1 LHYLKYGRTGQ
12 TDAMELVSDQP
23 LNIFVVP
30 NQMVPTF
37 LNTISNVGPHY
48 GTTINAS
55 ASKNIIPDDVFE
67 F

>member
-37 LNTISNVGPHY
+37 LNTISNVGP
-48 GTTINAS
+48 TTINAS
-55 ASKNIIPDDVFE
+55 ASKNIIPEDVFE